1 MSEIP
6 RGTLVKYI
14 SLVSIG
20 TVIEWYDLFVVG
32 VAASLV
38 WPRIMFPPGD
48 PAAALAAS
56 IGTYAAV
63 YFTRPVGA
71 IIFGHFGDKIGRKTM
86 LIWTLILTAIGMAG
100 MALTPTYAE
109 IGILAPVLIA
119 LFRIIQG
126 IGLGGEYGGAAS
138 LLIEYVAKG
147 KKRAYY
153 GSFLMATIPIGA
165 FLSILGLFLTTTF
178 MGQAG
183 LVSIGWRIL
192 LGVGAVAVIA
202 GGIIRYILLESPLFQ
217 EILKRREVVRAPV
230 AELFRKQWKTVIL
243 LIFSWPYTVTL
254 FSLVYFPTGLSYMA
268 ALGIPGF
275 VIYPSLLIGAVG
287 GIIGTIVGGYLG
299 EIIGRRYVM
308 MIGAI
313 LCGIFAYTYYLLVPT
328 KVFAL
333 VALANALV
341 NFALFF
347 GASVVPAFFSEH
359 FPTKY
364 RYSGV
369 GVSYQF
375 GGFINGIYTSGFLPL
390 AIVAAGGIVNAP
402 FYIIIMVISLVIIAI
417 IALILLKETKNIDLT
432 ALDMESVAKEQKSR
446 E

>member
-1 MSEIP
+1 MKTLKEETFNLFRLAMSEIP
-6 RGTLVKYI
+6 RGTLAKYI

-32 VAASLV
+32 VAAALV
-38 WPRIMFPPGD
+38 WPRIMFPSGD

-56 IGTYAAV
+56 IGTYAAIF
-63 YFTRPVGA
+63 FTRPLGA

-126 IGLGGEYGGAAS
+126 IGLGGEYGGAVS
-138 LLIEYVAKG
+138 LVIEYVAKSR
-147 KKRAYY
+147 KRAYY
-153 GSFLMATIPIGA
+153 TGFLQATVPIGV
-165 FLSILGLFLTTTF
+165 FLAILGLYLTTIF

-192 LGVGAVAVIA
+192 LGVGAVAVIV

-230 AELFRKQWKTVIL
+230 VELFRRQWKTVIL
-243 LIFSWPYTVTL
+243 LLFSWPYIVTI
-254 FSLVYFPTGLSYMA
+254 FALVVFPTGLSYMT
-268 ALGIPGF
+268 ALGIKAD
-275 VIYPSLLIGAVG
+275 VAYPSLMIGAVG
-287 GIIGTIVGGYLG
+287 GIIGCIVGGYLA

-308 MIGAI
+308 MISAI
-313 LCGIFAYTYYLLVPT
+313 LTGIFVYTYYLLVPT

-333 VALANALV
+333 VALANALP
-341 NFALFF
+341 NFAWFLGF
-347 GASVVPAFFSEH
+347 GVLLLLSLVNIFQRS
-359 FPTKY
+359 
-364 RYSGV
+364 
-369 GVSYQF
+369 
-375 GGFINGIYTSGFLPL
+375 I
-390 AIVAAGGIVNAP
+390 GIV
-402 FYIIIMVISLVIIAI
+402 V
-417 IALILLKETKNIDLT
+417 
-432 ALDMESVAKEQKSR
+432 
-446 E
+446 

>member
-6 RGTLVKYI
+6 RGTLAKYI

-20 TVIEWYDLFVVG
+20 TVIEWYDFFIVG
-32 VAASLV
+32 VAALLV
-38 WPRIMFPPGD
+38 WPRIMFPSGD

-56 IGTYAAV
+56 IGTYASIF
-63 YFTRPVGA
+63 FTRPLGA

-109 IGILAPVLIA
+109 IGILAPVLIV
-119 LFRIIQG
+119 LFRLIQG
-126 IGLGGEYGGAAS
+126 IGFGGEYGGAAS
-138 LLIEYVAKG
+138 LLIEYVAKS

-153 GSFLMATIPIGA
+153 GSFLMATTPIGILLA
-165 FLSILGLFLTTTF
+165 VLGLFLTTIF

-230 AELFRKQWKTVIL
+230 VELFRKQWKTVIL
-243 LIFSWPYTVTL
+243 LLLSAYTLTIGNIV
-254 FSLVYFPTGLSYMA
+254 FFPTGLRYMTD
-268 ALGIPGF
+268 LGIPPF
-275 VIYPSLLIGAVG
+275 VAYPSLMIGAAV
-287 GIIGTIVGGYLG
+287 GIIGCIVGGYLA

-313 LCGIFAYTYYLLVPT
+313 LAGIFSYTYFLLVPT

-333 VALANALV
+333 VALANALL
-341 NFALFF
+341 NFAIFLGF
-347 GASVVPAFFSEH
+347 GVISAFFSEH

-369 GVSYQF
+369 GISYQLSAVVT
-375 GGFINGIYTSGFLPL
+375 GVYTSGFLPL
-390 AIVAAGGIVNAP
+390 AILAAGGIVNAT
-402 FYIIIMVISLVIIAI
+402 FYIIIMSLSIAIMAI
-417 IALILLKETKNIDLT
+417 IALILLKETKGTELT
-432 ALDMESVAKEQKSR
+432 
-446 E
+446 